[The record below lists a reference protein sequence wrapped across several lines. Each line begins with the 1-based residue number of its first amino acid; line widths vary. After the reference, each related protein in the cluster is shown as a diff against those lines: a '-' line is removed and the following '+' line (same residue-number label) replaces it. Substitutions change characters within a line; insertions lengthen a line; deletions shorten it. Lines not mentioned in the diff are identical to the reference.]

1 MSNWFFAANGQQQG
15 PYPDAQFQSLIGNG
29 TVHADTLVW
38 TEGMPG
44 WQKASEVPGLMAVP
58 PGPPMVPHGAQP
70 PMMAGGAMSGAAAGA
85 PGQALVA
92 DLPLWGLLG
101 RALLMAIGTMLV
113 VPAPW
118 VATWF
123 YSWFFS
129 HVQVPGRGNLSFT
142 GQPLDIWWV
151 FMLLGLTS
159 YIGAYDNT
167 LQLLSIPIQ
176 AFLGWMILKWVV
188 GNLAANGQK
197 LPLAFNGSVI
207 GYIGWQLLTFI
218 SFITIIGWA
227 WVVAYWVRWI
237 CRNIS
242 GTRRE
247 IVFNGS
253 GWQILWRTIVMALL
267 STLIIPIPWVLRWY
281 ARWYVSQFAL
291 VPRGA

>member
-1 MSNWFFAANGQQQG
+1 
-15 PYPDAQFQSLIGNG
+15 
-29 TVHADTLVW
+29 
-38 TEGMPG
+38 
-44 WQKASEVPGLMAVP
+44 
-58 PGPPMVPHGAQP
+58 MVPHGAQP